1 MNKKTKNIISIV
13 IILVLVV
20 CLAFTIGDNRE
31 ANREVVNFNMP
42 TTTRRGNT
50 YRNNRFNMPKRDN
63 EVENK
68 ETEKNDEI
76 DTKEDT
82 TEKTDEIK
90 EDSKCKCQ
98 EFVTPQVDNWNNQR
112 IVVKRTNDNNSLKTA
127 LIVIESFLL
136 GGTVMFLILNNLE
149 KEDNNKTRRVK

>member
-31 ANREVVNFNMP
+31 VVNFNMP
-42 TTTRRGNT
+42 TTTRRGNA

-76 DTKEDT
+76 DAKEDT

-98 EFVTPQVDNWNNQR
+98 EFVTPQVDNWNNQGMNLP
-112 IVVKRTNDNNSLKTA
+112 VTNRTNDNNSLKTT
-127 LIVIESFLL
+127 LIIVESFLL
-136 GGTVMFLILNNLE
+136 GASVMFLILNNLE
-149 KEDNNKTRRVK
+149 KEDNKTRRVK